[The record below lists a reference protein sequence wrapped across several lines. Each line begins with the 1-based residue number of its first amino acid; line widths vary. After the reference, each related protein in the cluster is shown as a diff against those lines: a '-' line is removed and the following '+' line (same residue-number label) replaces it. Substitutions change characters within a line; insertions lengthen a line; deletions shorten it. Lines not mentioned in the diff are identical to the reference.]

1 MKLFTVFQKAFVL
14 ILIAITAS
22 AGYVTAQTDDDPN
35 LDQIPKSLLNSV
47 RETDAPLSS
56 VITIDGWDNFNLGID
71 FAENNMAAHPSIPTW
86 YFTAYNINAPHHTE
100 DGINW
105 VIDPANF
112 GANMQG
118 DPVVAYDSLGN
129 LYYENMYGPSSIL
142 GCKVLKSTD
151 NGATWGT
158 AVTAISGNDKNW
170 IACDQ
175 TSGPYAN
182 YVYTTM
188 TNNGVGAFARSTDY
202 GATFQNTFSPAT
214 QSLPGMMVC
223 VGPNGT
229 VQGGSVYVVTNSGS
243 SFSSTYTFYRS
254 TDGGATFSLMSS
266 QNFANYVGMD
276 VNGRN
281 TVEGMR
287 TRPYPFI
294 TADNSYGPN
303 RGKLYLVY
311 ASNDPP
317 GNNNKP
323 DIWLRVSTDGGTT
336 WSSAKRVNDDA
347 NPTANHQW
355 HPATWCDKETGRLY
369 IQWMDTRDCPTSDS
383 ALIYATYTDDAGTT
397 FLPNQAVSNKKM
409 KINCASCGGGGTPRY
424 QGDYNGIISN
434 KKVSLAGWTDFR
446 NGTFLSTTGYFPDYA
461 VTIDKSTDTL
471 YTPADQSTITI
482 SVPAVKLYT
491 DTVLLSADINPT
503 PSAGT
508 VTFDFPSG
516 TTITSYPNSLPVTV
530 TLSGLVPVGTYQL
543 IFSTQGPN
551 GTPVHNR
558 TCMLKVLTGTAFVVN
573 ASADPDTVCQGVSSQ
588 LDAEVLGG
596 LAPYTYAW
604 APSAGLNDPTL
615 PNPVATPDVTTQ
627 YTVTVTDAALITTTD
642 SVTVTVLT
650 TPANPG
656 TISGPSLACKDS
668 VATYSVWMIPGAT
681 SYSWSVPAGATI
693 ISGQNTSAIDV
704 QWGQTGGTISV
715 IAGNACGNSTP
726 SVLDVALTD
735 LPDTPGPILGNSTG
749 CKNSLVEV
757 SIDTVPGAETY
768 FWTVPADAT
777 IVGGQGTSAISINWG
792 VMSGD
797 VTVVAENAC
806 GQSPPS
812 MKYLQTDSIPLD
824 PGAITGKDTVCVNH
838 TGYMYSIEAIP
849 NAASYVWSVPSGATI
864 TDGQGTNAITVDF
877 SQDAVSGTVSV
888 YGANDCGL
896 GIPTTLQVFVS
907 QCAGLPENSLSSSI
921 TLFPNPVEGKL
932 NIRIRGSESELD
944 FQIRDVTGQL
954 VRTGKLSDIRGDVTR
969 QVDVSGLRNGLYFI
983 RLMNG
988 SHTYTGK
995 FVVQQ

>member
-1 MKLFTVFQKAFVL
+1 
-14 ILIAITAS
+14 
-22 AGYVTAQTDDDPN
+22 
-35 LDQIPKSLLNSV
+35 
-47 RETDAPLSS
+47 
-56 VITIDGWDNFNLGID
+56 
-71 FAENNMAAHPSIPTW
+71 
-86 YFTAYNINAPHHTE
+86 
-100 DGINW
+100 
-105 VIDPANF
+105 
-112 GANMQG
+112 
-118 DPVVAYDSLGN
+118 
-129 LYYENMYGPSSIL
+129 
-142 GCKVLKSTD
+142 
-151 NGATWGT
+151 
-158 AVTAISGNDKNW
+158 
-170 IACDQ
+170 
-175 TSGPYAN
+175 
-182 YVYTTM
+182 
-188 TNNGVGAFARSTDY
+188 
-202 GATFQNTFSPAT
+202 
-214 QSLPGMMVC
+214 MMVC

-530 TLSGLVPVGTYQL
+530 TLSGLVPVGTY
-543 IFSTQGPN
+543 S
-551 GTPVHNR
+551 
-558 TCMLKVLTGTAFVVN
+558 
-573 ASADPDTVCQGVSSQ
+573 
-588 LDAEVLGG
+588 
-596 LAPYTYAW
+596 
-604 APSAGLNDPTL
+604 
-615 PNPVATPDVTTQ
+615 
-627 YTVTVTDAALITTTD
+627 
-642 SVTVTVLT
+642 
-650 TPANPG
+650 
-656 TISGPSLACKDS
+656 
-668 VATYSVWMIPGAT
+668 
-681 SYSWSVPAGATI
+681 
-693 ISGQNTSAIDV
+693 
-704 QWGQTGGTISV
+704 
-715 IAGNACGNSTP
+715 
-726 SVLDVALTD
+726 
-735 LPDTPGPILGNSTG
+735 
-749 CKNSLVEV
+749 
-757 SIDTVPGAETY
+757 
-768 FWTVPADAT
+768 
-777 IVGGQGTSAISINWG
+777 
-792 VMSGD
+792 
-797 VTVVAENAC
+797 
-806 GQSPPS
+806 
-812 MKYLQTDSIPLD
+812 
-824 PGAITGKDTVCVNH
+824 
-838 TGYMYSIEAIP
+838 
-849 NAASYVWSVPSGATI
+849 
-864 TDGQGTNAITVDF
+864 
-877 SQDAVSGTVSV
+877 
-888 YGANDCGL
+888 
-896 GIPTTLQVFVS
+896 
-907 QCAGLPENSLSSSI
+907 
-921 TLFPNPVEGKL
+921 
-932 NIRIRGSESELD
+932 
-944 FQIRDVTGQL
+944 
-954 VRTGKLSDIRGDVTR
+954 
-969 QVDVSGLRNGLYFI
+969 
-983 RLMNG
+983 
-988 SHTYTGK
+988 
-995 FVVQQ
+995 